1 MSFVHGLETLLKNFG
16 KVEIA
21 SDLAEPVML
30 EHAGEK
36 VRDAWVQG
44 IESEGLVKT
53 GRYRDSIQVDVQGG
67 DGTVGTDV
75 PYAGILE
82 YGDSR
87 QAAHPVAQRA
97 LDEQGHE
104 AIDAAAGVIREVLR

>member
-1 MSFVHGLETLLKNFG
+1 MSFVHGLEGLLKNLG
-16 KVEIA
+16 RIELEA
-21 SDLAEPVML
+21 DLAEPIAL

-53 GRYRDSIQVDVQGG
+53 GRYRDSIQVDVQGS

-97 LDEQGHE
+97 LDEQGGE
-104 AIDAAAGVIREVLR
+104 AIAAAADVLREVFR

>member
-1 MSFVHGLETLLKNFG
+1 MNFVHGLEDLLKG
-16 KVEIA
+16 LGRVELEV
-21 SDLAEPVML
+21 DVAEPIML

-36 VRDAWVQG
+36 IRDAWVQG
-44 IESEGLVKT
+44 IEAEGLVKT
-53 GRYRDSIQVDVQGG
+53 GRYRDSIQVDVHGA

-97 LDEQGHE
+97 LDERHGE
-104 AIDAAAGVIREVLR
+104 AFAAAADVMREVFR